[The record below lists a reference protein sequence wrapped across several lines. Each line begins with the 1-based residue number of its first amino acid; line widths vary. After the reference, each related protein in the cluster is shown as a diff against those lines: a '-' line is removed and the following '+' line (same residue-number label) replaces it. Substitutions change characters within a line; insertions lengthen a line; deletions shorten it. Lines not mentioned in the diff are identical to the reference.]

1 MQHYDL
7 LMVMPMLALLAWAA
21 IHDVRTRRIPNLLTL
36 ILALSGLVLNA
47 ASIGPVS
54 LSQACLGLLA
64 GFGLT
69 VGLFAIGAVGGGD
82 VKLLA
87 GIGAWLG
94 PAGVLYVFLA
104 RAVIGMGIV
113 LAQAAAQGRL
123 RVLFR
128 NSAVLVMGFVH
139 ARDTG
144 IGPVAETGKA
154 ARSIDKPLPFA
165 VPVFLATFLVVA
177 GYLN

>member
-1 MQHYDL
+1 MLPYDL
-7 LMVMPMLALLAWAA
+7 LILMPMLALLAWAA
-21 IHDVRTRRIPNLLTL
+21 VHDVRTRRIPNLLTL

-47 ASIGPVS
+47 TPVGPVTLAQS
-54 LSQACLGLLA
+54 GLGLLT

-69 VGLFAIGAVGGGD
+69 IGLFAIGAVGGGD

-94 PAGVLYVFLA
+94 PMNVLYIFLA

-128 NSAVLVMGFVH
+128 NTTVLVMGFAH
-139 ARDTG
+139 AGETG
-144 IGPVAETGKA
+144 IEHVAQAGKSS
-154 ARSIDKPLPFA
+154 RSVDKPLPFA
-165 VPVFLATFLVVA
+165 VPVFIATLLVVVRLL
-177 GYLN
+177 G